1 MSVAEETSP
10 AKKHHDLR
18 RAGPVALVATIIPIS
33 GSIVM
38 VTAGPFLAVW
48 LRGSGWP
55 GWAAFTVAYVILGAV
70 TFAPTYT
77 TSIIAGWAFGFVMG
91 FSAVMIGTV
100 CGAVLCY
107 LVAQKFAADRVQEV
121 FGHHPKWEI
130 VRRAM
135 LEEKP
140 LKTLWIVF
148 LMRLSPV
155 LPFGT
160 TNVLMSTTGVPLNL
174 YTFGTILGLL
184 PRLGLISLA
193 AAGADHL
200 DLKHS
205 SSWWML
211 AAGLAATGV
220 CILVM
225 AYIGKRALDRAI
237 RGDSP
242 GVTQTHADVQ

>member
-1 MSVAEETSP
+1 MSVAEETP
-10 AKKHHDLR
+10 QLKKHYDLR
-18 RAGPVALVATIIPIS
+18 RAGPVALIATIIPIS

-48 LRGSGWP
+48 LHGSGWP
-55 GWAAFTVAYVILGAV
+55 GWVSFTIAYVILGAV

-77 TSIIAGWAFGFVMG
+77 TSIIAGWAFGFVAG

-107 LVAQKFAADRVQEV
+107 FAAQKFAAERVQEV

-135 LEEKP
+135 LEDKP
-140 LKTLWIVF
+140 AKTLWIVF

-160 TNVLMSTTGVPLNL
+160 TNVLMSTTGVPLKL
-174 YTFGTILGLL
+174 YVLGTILGLL

-211 AAGLAATGV
+211 AAGLVATGI
-220 CILVM
+220 CIAVM

-237 RGDSP
+237 RGGFP
-242 GVTQTHADVQ
+242 VITHENAGTQ